1 MDPMQEIK
9 KKIQN
14 ITNKIMGAINPINR
28 KDLPFIVFSLRTIL
42 RGLEKQMD
50 EEQKEVE
57 KGLHIFFGSEMTTY
71 CLFKNGGGKINELQN
86 MSILRCKFRP

>member
-9 KKIQN
+9 KEVQN
-14 ITNKIMGAINPINR
+14 ITNKIMGTINPVNR

-42 RGLEKQMD
+42 RALERQMD

-57 KGLHIFFGSEMTTY
+57 KTMHIFLGSEMTTY
-71 CLFKNGGGKINELQN
+71 SFQKKGGTINELQN